1 MDKGGVLLGFLAL
14 VWLGPPGRWRC
25 HSLRC
30 VHMRGEV
37 RLWETKRVNSVLD
50 IMNF

>member
-1 MDKGGVLLGFLAL
+1 MGKGGVILGFLAL
-14 VWLGPPGRWRC
+14 VWLRAPGRWWC
-25 HSLRC
+25 HSLRY
-30 VHMRGEV
+30 VNMRGDV